1 MGFLPSHS
9 SMLNA
14 EAESRKPHKRK
25 RVLGL
30 DCRVA
35 QEEIG
40 CVMNRLLKLRY
51 LCMLNTRSS
60 GPDEEVTGSQKA
72 GSNARTREDSTNGGP
87 FADALPENAGNAS
100 SRGGV
105 AVS

>member
-14 EAESRKPHKRK
+14 EAKSRKPHKRK
-25 RVLGL
+25 SALGFWILGL
-30 DCRVA
+30 RR
-35 QEEIG
+35 EEWG

-60 GPDEEVTGSQKA
+60 RPDEEVTGSQKA
-72 GSNARTREDSTNGGP
+72 GSNARTREDS
-87 FADALPENAGNAS
+87 
-100 SRGGV
+100 
-105 AVS
+105 